1 MAESDI
7 KKLPLKN
14 ILISSL
20 RYCLADRKKSL
31 SFIIIAYALGAMA
44 LLSWKSLLFW
54 PVLFLMYVAWGTF
67 FRYYFNKKPYI
78 NWHSLLNSMV
88 PSTKIEVL
96 AVVIGTI
103 LIVLPFVPLFLSSYS
118 EFNEKYSMFLQGDIE
133 HVGML
138 VLIANIMFMMV
149 SPMIAYRPFLAWIS
163 ALLGM
168 SGSLR
173 FAWNKTKGN
182 YVEFLLIAII
192 SYLSVA
198 IVRWGILLF
207 GGNDYVTLL
216 WGAPVVVYFNVLS
229 AKTYEFFF
237 LDIE

>member
-1 MAESDI
+1 MAEANI
-7 KKLPLKN
+7 KKLPLKS

-20 RYCLADRKKSL
+20 RYCLDDRKKSL
-31 SFIIIAYALGAMA
+31 SFTCIAYVLGILA

-54 PVLFLMYVAWGTF
+54 PVLFLIYVAWGTF

-88 PSTKIEVL
+88 PSTKIVVL

-103 LIVLPFVPLFLSSYS
+103 LVVLPFVPLFLSISS
-118 EFNEKYSMFLQGDIE
+118 EFNEKYLMFLQGDIE

-138 VLIANIMFMMV
+138 VLIANVMFMIV

-163 ALLGM
+163 ALVGR

-198 IVRWGILLF
+198 VIRWIILLF
-207 GGNDYVTLL
+207 GGSDYVTLL
-216 WGAPVVVYFNVLS
+216 WGAPIVVYFNVLS

>member
-1 MAESDI
+1 MAEANI

-20 RYCLADRKKSL
+20 RYCLDDRKKSL
-31 SFIIIAYALGAMA
+31 FFTCIAYVLGILA

-54 PVLFLMYVAWGTF
+54 PVLFLIYVAWGTF

-88 PSTKIEVL
+88 PSTKIVVL

-103 LIVLPFVPLFLSSYS
+103 LIVLPFVPLFLSSSS

-138 VLIANIMFMMV
+138 VLIANVMFMMV

-163 ALLGM
+163 ALLGR

-216 WGAPVVVYFNVLS
+216 WVAPVVVYFNVLS

>member
-1 MAESDI
+1 MAEANI
-7 KKLPLKN
+7 KKLPLKS

-20 RYCLADRKKSL
+20 RYCLGDRKKSL
-31 SFIIIAYALGAMA
+31 SFTCIAYVLGILA

-54 PVLFLMYVAWGTF
+54 PVLFLIYVAWGTF
-67 FRYYFNKKPYI
+67 FRYYLNRKPYI
-78 NWHSLLNSMV
+78 DWRALLNSMV
-88 PSTKIEVL
+88 PSTKIVVL

-103 LIVLPFVPLFLSSYS
+103 LIVLPFVPLFLSTSAA
-118 EFNEKYSMFLQGDIE
+118 FNEKYSMFLQGDIE

-138 VLIANIMFMMV
+138 VFIANVMFMLV
-149 SPMIAYRPFLAWIS
+149 SPLIAYRPFLAWIS
-163 ALLGM
+163 ALSGR

-182 YVEFLLIAII
+182 YIEFLLIAII
-192 SYLSVA
+192 SYLSIVV
-198 IVRWGILLF
+198 VRWGIMLL

-216 WGAPVVVYFNVLS
+216 WVAPVVVYFNVLS
-229 AKTYEFFF
+229 AKAYEFFF